1 MAIPLK
7 SHSSPSKQKFA
18 GIFRLLGRI
27 SFWIHVLLGGAA
39 GITLLLVM
47 LSRDFSDAS
56 NAYIGFGIFLAIC
69 SILAVGFRIYW
80 TYRYTRLARLLQSP
94 DTSVH
99 PQKSE
104 VIDILRIGLYVSLAG
119 LFIAFL
125 ATEQT
130 VIAVLAK
137 SLARPQGVTV
147 YQPGIGVG
155 VRPVDIFLILANVN
169 IMGAHFL
176 GSVNSLGLLDW
187 LDS

>member
-1 MAIPLK
+1 MSIPLK
-7 SHSSPSKQKFA
+7 SASPPSKQKFA
-18 GIFRLLGRI
+18 GVFRMLGRI
-27 SFWIHVLLGGAA
+27 SFWAHILLGGAA
-39 GITLLLVM
+39 GIIILLVM
-47 LSRDFSDAS
+47 LSRNFS
-56 NAYIGFGIFLAIC
+56 NANNSYIGFGIFLAIC

-80 TYRYTRLARLLQSP
+80 AYRYTRLARLLESS
-94 DTSVH
+94 DRSVH
-99 PQKSE
+99 PQKAE
-104 VIDILRIGLYVSLAG
+104 VIEVLRIGLYVSLAG

-137 SLARPQGVTV
+137 SLARPEGVTI
-147 YQPGIGVG
+147 YEARIG
-155 VRPVDIFLILANVN
+155 VRPIDLFLILANVN